1 MESRVEFA
9 ACSKPARAIGR
20 LKHEH
25 TLPTLREVRRADQTV
40 VSRTN
45 DNGVVLIQAEDPL
58 LILISQIIR

>member
-9 ACSKPARAIGR
+9 ARSKPAGAIGR

-25 TLPTLREVRRADQTV
+25 ALPALREVCRADQAV

-45 DNGVVLIQAEDPL
+45 DNGVVLIQAEDPFL
-58 LILISQIIR
+58 VLISQIIR